1 MKLSPNFTLEELTAT
16 NYPRLQDEPSTEVV
30 VNLCKL
36 AITVLQPLRD
46 HMKEPIRIT
55 SGYRS
60 KELNRYVGGVANSYH
75 LKGLA
80 ADIHVRNERH
90 AALMFSYLK
99 RLESVDSVLFERKGK
114 TTWLHVQTSWNPRH
128 IANWNFLG

>member
-16 NYPRLQDEPSTEVV
+16 NYPRLQDEPSTKIV

-46 HMKEPIRIT
+46 YMKEPIRIT

-60 KELNRYVGGVANSYH
+60 KELNRFVGGVANSYH

-80 ADIHVRNERH
+80 ADIHVNSELH
-90 AALMFSYLK
+90 AKCMFVFLSQ
-99 RLESVDSVLFERKGK
+99 LESVDSVLMERKGK

-128 IANWNFLG
+128 IANFNFLG

>member
-16 NYPRLQDEPSTEVV
+16 NYPDLQLEPSTEVV

-46 HMKEPIRIT
+46 YMKEPIRIT
-55 SGYRS
+55 SGFRS
-60 KELNRYVGGVANSYH
+60 NALNRYVGGVANSYH

-80 ADIHVRNERH
+80 ADIHVNDKHH
-90 AALMFSYLK
+90 AVRMFVFLRK
-99 RLESVDSVLFERKGK
+99 LESVDIVLLERKGK
-114 TTWLHVQTSWNPRH
+114 TQWLHVQTSWNPRH
-128 IANWNFLG
+128 IANWNYLG

>member
-16 NYPRLQDEPSTEVV
+16 NHPRLQVEPSTEVV

-46 HMKEPIRIT
+46 FMKEPIRIT
-55 SGYRS
+55 SGFRS

-80 ADIHVRNERH
+80 ADIHVNDEQH
-90 AALMFSYLK
+90 AARMFAFLSK
-99 RLESVDSVLFERKGK
+99 LESVDSVLLERKGK
-114 TTWLHVQTSWNPRH
+114 STWLHVQTAWNPRH